1 MALSINGTVITIVSI
16 TIGIVLVGSLL
27 APVAN
32 DVMSDLTETDGS
44 GNAIYENGA
53 SWASLVGVVVV
64 IAVIGL
70 IVVAVNGYTGGK
82 AR

>member
-16 TIGIVLVGSLL
+16 TIGIILVGSLL

-32 DVMSDLTETDGS
+32 DVMEDLTATDS
-44 GNAIYENGA
+44 GGNPIFENGA
-53 SWASLVGVVVV
+53 SWASLVGVVV
-64 IAVIGL
+64 IICVIGL